1 MICSVFDELCKAT
14 SAKAL
19 KEMPNESGRY
29 LLFKGLRVYGNEETQ
44 EYSLFYL
51 FNAIDVNA
59 GLKEVDEIKTRL
71 LNLPTLEDISLP
83 NKVSLEEVRSS
94 ISGLLQTYEF
104 VIKIRLK
111 GV

>member
-1 MICSVFDELCKAT
+1 MNHHIIFDELCKAT

-59 GLKEVDEIKTRL
+59 GLKEVDEIKTSFL
-71 LNLPTLEDISLP
+71 LPYLDDEIKTQADLCGY
-83 NKVSLEEVRSS
+83 EVA
-94 ISGLLQTYEF
+94 LQC
-104 VIKIRLK
+104 
-111 GV
+111 

>member
-19 KEMPNESGRY
+19 KEISNESGRY
-29 LLFKGLRVYGNEETQ
+29 LLFKGLRVCGNEEAQ

-51 FNAIDVNA
+51 FNAIDVNV

-71 LNLPTLEDISLP
+71 LKLPTLEDISLP
-83 NKVSLEEVRSS
+83 NKVSLEEVRNS
-94 ISGLLQTYEF
+94 ISGLLHSYEF

>member
-1 MICSVFDELCKAT
+1 MICSVFDELCKVT

-29 LLFKGLRVYGNEETQ
+29 LLFKGVRVYGNEETQ

-71 LNLPTLEDISLP
+71 LKLSTLEDISLP